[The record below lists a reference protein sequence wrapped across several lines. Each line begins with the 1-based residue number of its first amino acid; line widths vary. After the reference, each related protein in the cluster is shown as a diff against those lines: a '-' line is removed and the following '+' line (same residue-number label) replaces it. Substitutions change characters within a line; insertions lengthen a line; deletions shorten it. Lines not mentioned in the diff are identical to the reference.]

1 MKRINTKK
9 APEAIGPYVQG
20 VKFNNMI
27 VTSGQL
33 PINADVGIIESAS
46 VKEQTYRSLT
56 NIKNILEEG
65 GGQIKD
71 IVKTTVYLQH
81 MDDFAEMNEVY
92 DEFFKGMQCPAR
104 TTVEVAKLPMDAL
117 VEIEAMAILEGEK

>member
-1 MKRINTKK
+1 MKRINTQK
-9 APEAIGPYVQG
+9 APEAIGPYVQA

-33 PINADVGIIESAS
+33 PISADVGRIESVS
-46 VKEQTYRSLT
+46 VKEQTFRSLT
-56 NIKNILEEG
+56 NIKYILEEE
-65 GGQIKD
+65 GGQIEN

-92 DEFFKGMQCPAR
+92 GEFFKGIQCPAR

-117 VEIEAMAILEGEK
+117 VEIEAMAILEGE

>member
-9 APEAIGPYVQG
+9 APEAIGPYVQA
-20 VKFNNMI
+20 VKFNNII

-33 PINADVGIIESAS
+33 PINSDVGIIESTS

-56 NIKNILEEG
+56 NIKNILEEE
-65 GGQIKD
+65 GGQIEN
-71 IVKTTVYLQH
+71 ILKTTVYLQH

-92 DEFFKGMQCPAR
+92 AEFFKGIESPAR
-104 TTVEVAKLPMDAL
+104 TTVEVAKLPMNAL
-117 VEIEAMAILEGEK
+117 VEIEAIAILEGE

>member
-1 MKRINTKK
+1 
-9 APEAIGPYVQG
+9 
-20 VKFNNMI
+20 MI

-46 VKEQTYRSLT
+46 VKEQTYCSLT
-56 NIKNILEEG
+56 NIKNILEE

-117 VEIEAMAILEGEK
+117 VEIEAIAILEGNKNGNAKIRRHV

>member
-9 APEAIGPYVQG
+9 APEAIGPYVQA
-20 VKFNNMI
+20 VKFNNII

-33 PINADVGIIESAS
+33 PINSDVGIIESTS

-56 NIKNILEEG
+56 NIKNILEEEG
-65 GGQIKD
+65 AHIKN
-71 IVKTTVYLQH
+71 IVKTTVFLQH
-81 MDDFAEMNEVY
+81 IDDFAEMNEVY

-104 TTVEVAKLPMDAL
+104 TTVEVAKLPMNAL
-117 VEIEAMAILEGEK
+117 VEIEAIAILEGE